1 MKLQKH
7 ETRKDFVLMLL
18 LVLIPITSLLY
29 NKYPIITDGLN
40 PILFGSA
47 LIAFTL
53 LKVFY
58 YYRTELQKG
67 IVDYQG
73 IRINIRN
80 VISYS
85 TIPEGIRVVTNDA
98 QFTFQPVNQEGTITQ
113 EQIDKVSNYCVK
125 EFDVAYKY
133 YKG

>member
-7 ETRKDFVLMLL
+7 ETRKDLVLLLL

-29 NKYPIITDGLN
+29 TKYPINTDGLN
-40 PILFGSA
+40 PILFGSV
-47 LIAFTL
+47 LIALTL
-53 LKVFY
+53 LKIYF

-67 IVDYQG
+67 IVNYQG
-73 IRINIRN
+73 VRINIRN

-85 TIPEGIRVVTNDA
+85 AIPEGIRVVTNDN
-98 QFTFQPVNQEGTITQ
+98 QCIFKPVNHVGTITQ
-113 EQIDKVSNYCVK
+113 EEIDEVANFCVN

>member
-7 ETRKDFVLMLL
+7 ETRKDLVVLLL

-29 NKYPIITDGLN
+29 TKYPINTDGLN
-40 PILFGSA
+40 PILFGSV
-47 LIAFTL
+47 LIALTL
-53 LKVFY
+53 LKIYF

-67 IVDYQG
+67 IVNYQG
-73 IRINIRN
+73 VRINIRN

-85 TIPEGIRVVTNDA
+85 AIPEGIRVVTNDN
-98 QFTFQPVNQEGTITQ
+98 QCIFKPVNHVGTITQ
-113 EQIDKVSNYCVK
+113 EKIDEIANFCVK

-133 YKG
+133 CKG

>member
-7 ETRKDFVLMLL
+7 ETRKDLVVLLL

-29 NKYPIITDGLN
+29 TKYPINTDGLN
-40 PILFGSA
+40 PILFGSV
-47 LIAFTL
+47 LIALTL
-53 LKVFY
+53 LKIYF

-67 IVDYQG
+67 IVNYQG
-73 IRINIRN
+73 VRINIRN

-85 TIPEGIRVVTNDA
+85 AIPEGIRVVTNDS
-98 QFTFQPVNQEGTITQ
+98 QVIFKPVNHVGTITQ
-113 EQIDKVSNYCVK
+113 EEIDEVANFCVN

>member
-7 ETRKDFVLMLL
+7 DTRKDFVLMLL

-29 NKYPIITDGLN
+29 TKYPITTDGLN

-47 LIAFTL
+47 LIAITL

-98 QFTFQPVNQEGTITQ
+98 QFIFKPVNQKGSITQ
-113 EQIDKVSNYCVK
+113 EEIDKVSNFCVK

>member
-7 ETRKDFVLMLL
+7 ESLNDLVVLLL

-29 NKYPIITDGLN
+29 TKYPNNTDGLN
-40 PILFGSA
+40 PILFGST
-47 LIAFTL
+47 LIALTL
-53 LKVFY
+53 LKIYF

-67 IVDYQG
+67 IVNYQG

-85 TIPEGIRVVTNDA
+85 SIPEGIRVVTNDA
-98 QFTFQPVNQEGTITQ
+98 QFIFKPVSHVGTITQ
-113 EQIDKVSNYCVK
+113 EEIDKVVNFCVN

>member
-1 MKLQKH
+1 
-7 ETRKDFVLMLL
+7 MLL

-29 NKYPIITDGLN
+29 TKYPITTDGLN

-98 QFTFQPVNQEGTITQ
+98 QLIFKPVNQKGSITQ
-113 EQIDKVSNYCVK
+113 EEIDKISNYCVK

>member
-1 MKLQKH
+1 MKLQKY
-7 ETRKDFVLMLL
+7 ETRKDFVVTLL
-18 LVLIPITSLLY
+18 LVVVSLTALLY
-29 NKYPIITDGLN
+29 SKYPIITDGLN

-47 LIAFTL
+47 LIVITL
-53 LKVFY
+53 LKIFF

-98 QFTFQPVNQEGTITQ
+98 QFTFQPVNQDGPITPD
-113 EQIDKVSNYCVK
+113 QIDKVSNFCVK